1 MAEINSTADLTSI
14 LTDWETRLRKLERQ
28 MTVPRIAYSSV
39 ATKETTTSTSAVALA
54 TADSVTLN
62 TSTRT
67 LISFYVRATLENSSG
82 GGVSIVYVRD
92 ETAGANY
99 QVLGATGTG
108 PFVTVSEPGSN
119 AGQTTTSGV
128 PLGGY
133 VNLYVTTAGSTT
145 FSLRYAVTSGTGSFS
160 NRLLLAQAQPF

>member
-1 MAEINSTADLTSI
+1 MPDINASAN
-14 LTDWETRLRKLERQ
+14 LTDYLAERDTRLRKVERQ
-28 MTVPRIAYSSV
+28 LAVARTAYSSV
-39 ATKETTTSTSAVALA
+39 ATKETTISSSPVALT

-67 LISFYVRATLENSSG
+67 LVSFYVRATLENSSSG
-82 GGVSIVYVRD
+82 GTSIVYVRD
-92 ETAGANY
+92 ETAGVNY
-99 QVLGATGTG
+99 QVLGTLGTG
-108 PFVTVSEPGSN
+108 PFVTVSQPGANS
-119 AGQTTTSGV
+119 GQVTTGGV

-145 FSLRYAVTSGTGSFS
+145 FSLRYAVTSGTGYFS

>member
-39 ATKETTTSTSAVALA
+39 ATKETTISTSAVALA
-54 TADSVTLN
+54 TADTVSLN

-67 LISFYVRATLENSSG
+67 LVSFYVRLTLENSG
-82 GGVSIVYVRD
+82 ANVNTVFIRD
-92 ETAGANY
+92 ETAGTNY
-99 QVLGATGTG
+99 QVFSTPGTG
-108 PFVTVSEPGSN
+108 PFTLVTVPGSST
-119 AGQTTTSGV
+119 GQIVSGGI

-133 VNLYVTTAGSTT
+133 VNLYVTTAGTSV
-145 FSLRYAVTSGTGSFS
+145 FSLRYSVSGGTGSFS
-160 NRLLLAQAQPF
+160 NRLLLAQARPF